1 MTTVSNQF
9 FKSLL
14 VLTIFLA
21 GVALLI
27 GQYSP
32 DLLTNG
38 QSMLMIGFLF
48 TLTSLV
54 HLILVKVSMGKPQK
68 FIRVFMITT
77 MVKLALYLA
86 FILLLVYLNREQA
99 AGLLVGFLVLY
110 LCYTSLEVVFLRK
123 HLDSQ
128 GSG

>member
-1 MTTVSNQF
+1 
-9 FKSLL
+9 

-54 HLILVKVSMGKPQK
+54 HLILVKVSTGKPQK

-86 FILLLVYLNREQA
+86 FILILVYLNREQA